1 MDDLAEGF
9 GKELKNSRSNGRACR
24 ELLDEIRRITFLLE
38 DNHNL
43 MEELR
48 EHLTTLQAELF
59 NSVPRECGIP
69 LRRVKTRKAMT
80 KVKSEQFLTLPRR
93 KRKVKF
99 GGRVGQRKEKIM
111 QAIEIN
117 VGKEGNPGDIETEI
131 ITTGRDKESGLLS
144 EEKSSPSG
152 DERCKN
158 SKSQSIEKKQNLAIK
173 ELEEHIVRD
182 EILSQEM
189 RKAH

>member
-24 ELLDEIRRITFLLE
+24 ELLDEIRRTTFLLE

-80 KVKSEQFLTLPRR
+80 KVKSEQFLTLCRR

-99 GGRVGQRKEKIM
+99 GGRIGQRKEKIM

-117 VGKEGNPGDIETEI
+117 VGKEGNHGDIETEI
-131 ITTGRDKESGLLS
+131 ITTEGIKRVAHCLK
-144 EEKSSPSG
+144 KSLCPLVMKDAKTANHSPLK
-152 DERCKN
+152 RNKIWP
-158 SKSQSIEKKQNLAIK
+158 SKS
-173 ELEEHIVRD
+173 
-182 EILSQEM
+182 
-189 RKAH
+189 